1 MKQFKQ
7 TLTLLLSTLIIFSVS
22 LTCFSFP
29 VSADAA
35 AGDTVAILG
44 EDLDQEERDALLS
57 QFGATED
64 TLLLTISNAE
74 EHEALDSLIPA
85 GQIGSRAISSVMITY
100 KEKGSGLHIQM
111 SHITYVTPQSYADA
125 LTTLGITDADII
137 VSAPFDVSGTAA
149 LTGIMKG
156 FEKLTGETIDEEVKA
171 AVNEEALV
179 STDLSQELA
188 GEVGSENAQETVS
201 DIISDIKLAINE
213 QNPKT
218 TEEVEAI
225 IRDVLQK
232 HGITISDELFQRLV
246 SLFDKMKDLDIDWGQ
261 VAKSIES
268 NANQLFND
276 LIEGAKS
283 EEARSFFQKIGDWFA
298 NLWAQIKSLFS

>member
-1 MKQFKQ
+1 MAAQLL
-7 TLTLLLSTLIIFSVS
+7 TGILTLALTLA
-22 LTCFSFP
+22 CFSLP
-29 VSADAA
+29 AMADAA

-44 EDLDQEERDALLS
+44 EDLDDEERSALLS
-57 QFGATED
+57 QFGATEQ
-64 TLLLTISNAE
+64 TVLLTISNAE
-74 EHEALDSLIPA
+74 EHEALDALIPS
-85 GQIGSRAISSVMITY
+85 GQIGTKAISSVMITY
-100 KEKGSGLHIQM
+100 KEPGSGLRIQM
-111 SHITYVTPQSYADA
+111 NHITYVTPQSYADA
-125 LTTLGITDADII
+125 LTTLGITDADIL

-156 FEKLTGETIDEEVKA
+156 FEKLTGQTIDEDVKA

-188 GEVGSENAQETVS
+188 ENQGDPNAQETVS
-201 DIISDIKLAINE
+201 DIISDIKLEISE
-213 QNPKT
+213 KNPQT

-225 IRDVLQK
+225 IREVLQK

-246 SLFDKMKDLDIDWGQ
+246 SLFDKMKDLDIDWKQ
-261 VAKSIES
+261 VAKSIET

-276 LIEGAKS
+276 LIQGAQS

-298 NLWAQIKSLFS
+298 DLWAQIKSWFS

>member
-1 MKQFKQ
+1 MKRLTQLL
-7 TLTLLLSTLIIFSVS
+7 TGILTLALTLA
-22 LTCFSFP
+22 CFSLP
-29 VSADAA
+29 AMADAA

-44 EDLDQEERDALLS
+44 EDLDDEERSALLS
-57 QFGATED
+57 QFGATEQ
-64 TLLLTISNAE
+64 TVLLTISNAE
-74 EHEALDSLIPA
+74 EHEALDALIPS
-85 GQIGSRAISSVMITY
+85 GQIGTKAISSVMITY
-100 KEKGSGLHIQM
+100 KEPGSGLRIQM
-111 SHITYVTPQSYADA
+111 NHITYVTPQSYADA
-125 LTTLGITDADII
+125 LTTLGITDADIL

-156 FEKLTGETIDEEVKA
+156 FEKLTGQTIDEDVKA

-188 GEVGSENAQETVS
+188 ENQGDPNAQETVS
-201 DIISDIKLAINE
+201 DIISDIKLEISE
-213 QNPKT
+213 KNPQT

-225 IRDVLQK
+225 IREVLQK

-246 SLFDKMKDLDIDWGQ
+246 SLFDKMKDLDIDWKQ
-261 VAKSIES
+261 VAKSIET

-276 LIEGAKS
+276 LIQGAQS

-298 NLWAQIKSLFS
+298 DLWAQIKSWFS